1 MNGVRPLAYGYL
13 HVTPKADDEA
23 VRKLEAELKHYA
35 EEQGFQLGAL
45 FHEYVAG
52 CFATWDALTQELR
65 RVNAH
70 HVIVPS
76 FAHLTQHELLLANLL
91 DRLERGWGAEV
102 HELHP
107 R

>member
-13 HVTPKADDEA
+13 HVTPDADDEA
-23 VRKLEAELKHYA
+23 VWKLEAELKHYA
-35 EEQGFQLGAL
+35 EEQGFQLDAL

-52 CFATWDALTQELR
+52 CFATWDALAQELR
-65 RVNAH
+65 RVKAH

-76 FAHLTQHELLLANLL
+76 FAHLTQHELLLTYL
-91 DRLERGWGAEV
+91 LERRERGARAEV